1 MNGLEQSLAQY
12 GPAALFLALMLGIV
26 GLPIPDETLLTLSGV
41 LIVRGDFRPIPT
53 FAAALAG
60 ALCGITIS
68 YVLGRTLGIGAVHRF
83 GPRVGLTPARLEKV
97 HVWFRGYG
105 HWTLTLCYF
114 VPGLRHFAAVVA
126 GTSALEWPIFARFAY
141 TGALLWV
148 TTFLTL
154 GCVLGENWESALA
167 LLHRYAAPSAIVAV
181 VAFLL
186 VWRWRAIRRS
196 SRKAG

>member
-1 MNGLEQSLAQY
+1 
-12 GPAALFLALMLGIV
+12 MLGIV
-26 GLPIPDETLLTLSGV
+26 GLPIPDETLLTMSGF
-41 LIVRGDFRPIPT
+41 LIVRGDFRAIPT
-53 FAAALAG
+53 FAAALGG

-126 GTSALEWPIFARFAY
+126 GTSALEWSVFARFAY
-141 TGALLWV
+141 GGALLWV
-148 TTFLTL
+148 STFLTL
-154 GCVLGENWESALA
+154 GCVLGENWKTALA
-167 LLHRYAAPSAIVAV
+167 LLHRYATPAAAIA
-181 VAFLL
+181 AAALL
-186 VWRWRAIRRS
+186 LTWCWRATRRS